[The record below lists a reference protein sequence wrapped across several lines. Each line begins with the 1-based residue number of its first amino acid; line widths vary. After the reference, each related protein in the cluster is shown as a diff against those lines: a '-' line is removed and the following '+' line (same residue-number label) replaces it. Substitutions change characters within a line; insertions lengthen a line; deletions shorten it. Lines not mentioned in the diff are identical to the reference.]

1 MSSRKAHWPRLSGL
15 LSPRTISGRL
25 IIGLIV
31 LIGLAGAAVS
41 LVTANALSDSLMS
54 SLNQQLQSATSRWM
68 DCVHAAQDDSDAD
81 NSAGQNP
88 PQNCYG
94 QASGTFEAV
103 LTGNTFSSVFLV
115 GGTCRLSA
123 ADARTLISLPTIQAP
138 PTGQGGPPGHDGP
151 VPSSPFAF
159 ACTLLPCTYK

>member
-1 MSSRKAHWPRLSGL
+1 MSARKAHRPLLSGL

-41 LVTANALSDSLMS
+41 VVTANALSDSLMS

-68 DCVHAAQDDSDAD
+68 DCVHAAQGDNDSDSYTGTSPA
-81 NSAGQNP
+81 P
-88 PQNCYG
+88 NCYG
-94 QASGTFEAV
+94 QATGTFEAV
-103 LTGNTFSSVFLV
+103 LTGDTFSSVVLV

-123 ADARTLISLPTIQAP
+123 ADEKT
-138 PTGQGGPPGHDGP
+138 
-151 VPSSPFAF
+151 
-159 ACTLLPCTYK
+159 